1 MSESAAVIWDL
12 GLSKAHCKS
21 QLENMELNIRF
32 RRDFW
37 NFGTQP
43 IELENGADRSVLQ
56 VSLQE
61 NAALVITENTMGSLV
76 TSSLQVLYPWMQRY
90 DFAQ

>member
-1 MSESAAVIWDL
+1 MFLSAQNLHHRIYASAEKFVFMVGWKENKFLMSESAAVIWDL

-37 NFGTQP
+37 NFGT
-43 IELENGADRSVLQ
+43 
-56 VSLQE
+56 
-61 NAALVITENTMGSLV
+61 
-76 TSSLQVLYPWMQRY
+76 
-90 DFAQ
+90 